1 MAIDF
6 CVLRVFAYPKI
17 YEDVLICF
25 LLEMLSF
32 YILCLGLSV
41 VHLKLTFMY
50 GARWSEAAFFSHI
63 EIQLT
68 QWYLLKEPFFP
79 HCLIMVSFS

>member
-6 CVLRVFAYPKI
+6 CVVRVFAYPKI

-32 YILCLGLSV
+32 YILCLGLSM

-50 GARWSEAAFFSHI
+50 GA
-63 EIQLT
+63 T
-68 QWYLLKEPFFP
+68 
-79 HCLIMVSFS
+79 